1 MTLELLN
8 FKRASILM
16 LVSYHNNMLPSET
29 LDIHIRVYSSVFPF
43 KVSFLH
49 QHTQVR
55 IFTIKYVFCSIET
68 KQIKW
73 FLCQINQNLTAY
85 LF

>member
-49 QHTQVR
+49 QHR
-55 IFTIKYVFCSIET
+55 YVFLQLNTYSVQL
-68 KQIKW
+68 KQNKLNG
-73 FLCQINQNLTAY
+73 LCVK
-85 LF
+85 

>member
-16 LVSYHNNMLPSET
+16 LVSYHNNMLPSKT

-43 KVSFLH
+43 QSFLPSP
-49 QHTQVR
+49 TQVR

-73 FLCQINQNLTAY
+73 FVCQINQNLTAY